1 MSNQIKY
8 KIIFCGNSKSIITI
22 IFLNLIIKNLSK
34 NFEISQ
40 IIDTCSIDKDPKI
53 IHKIKSKIFLFL
65 NHRFKIFKKKFD
77 LFKFKSIEEITYRN
91 NIKFTNFNQNIKISN
106 GKTILLNCGGDAI
119 FSKNFIEK
127 FYLAINYHH
136 AELPKFRGS
145 NSNVYSLFKNSNYTF
160 YSFNFL
166 SKEIDK
172 GYVFFKKKII
182 IDPNNLYHMRYEMM
196 KAIDASENIEKV
208 LKLSLKN
215 RQNKKKKV
223 KSKFYYNKN
232 NFLNFFS
239 EIEKFRFRDL
249 EKFINIYGGFYYKK
263 KFVTSIIKN
272 KNGIK
277 IRDSNIKINSI
288 NFLPTYLYKP
298 LFTLWNIIK

>member
-34 NFEISQ
+34 NFEISK
-40 IIDTCSIDKDPKI
+40 IIDTCSIDKNPKI

-65 NHRFKIFKKKFD
+65 NHRFKIFKKEFE
-77 LFKFKSIEEITYRN
+77 LFEFKSIKEISN
-91 NIKFTNFNQNIKISN
+91 ENKIKIVNSN
-106 GKTILLNCGGDAI
+106 QKIRISQGKTILLNCGGDAI
-119 FSKNFIEK
+119 FSKNLIEK

-145 NSNVYSLFKNSNYTF
+145 NSNVYSLFKNSYYTF

-172 GYVFFKKKII
+172 GYVFFKKKIK
-182 IDPNNLYHMRYEMM
+182 IDPNNLYHMRYEMI
-196 KAIDASENIEKV
+196 KALDASENIVKI

-223 KSKFYYNKN
+223 KSKIYFNKN
-232 NFLNFFS
+232 YFFNFFNM
-239 EIEKFRFRDL
+239 IEKFRFSDL
-249 EKFINIYGGFYYKK
+249 EKFINIYGGFYYKN
-263 KFVTSIIKN
+263 KFVTSITKN
-272 KNGIK
+272 KNGIRIK
-277 IRDSNIKINSI
+277 DCNIKVNSI
-288 NFLPTYLYKP
+288 SFLPIYLHKL

>member
-77 LFKFKSIEEITYRN
+77 LFNFKSIEEISYRN

-119 FSKNFIEK
+119 FSKNLIEK

-196 KAIDASENIEKV
+196 KAIDASKNIEKV

-223 KSKFYYNKN
+223 KSKFYYNKDN
-232 NFLNFFS
+232 L
-239 EIEKFRFRDL
+239 
-249 EKFINIYGGFYYKK
+249 
-263 KFVTSIIKN
+263 
-272 KNGIK
+272 
-277 IRDSNIKINSI
+277 
-288 NFLPTYLYKP
+288 
-298 LFTLWNIIK
+298 